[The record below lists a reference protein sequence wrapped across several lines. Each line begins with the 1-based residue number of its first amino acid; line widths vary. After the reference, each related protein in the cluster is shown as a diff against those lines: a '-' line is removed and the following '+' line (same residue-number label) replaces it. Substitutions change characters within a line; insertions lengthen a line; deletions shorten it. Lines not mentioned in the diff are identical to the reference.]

1 MDKQFNR
8 EDRLMRKLLNE
19 AKEEPSVDF
28 KIQIMKKVALRN
40 AKIRP
45 YEPLISKSGWIRIA
59 AVIITFIT
67 GVTYL
72 NSGISIPGLNF
83 GIPDLVNIPEIKLSR
98 TMLYA
103 IAFVALFF
111 LQIPFL
117 KRFLDRE
124 YRL

>member
-40 AKIRP
+40 AKIRS
-45 YEPLISKSGWIRIA
+45 YEPLISKSVWIGIA
-59 AVIITFIT
+59 AVMIIFIA

-72 NSGISIPGLNF
+72 NSDISIPGLNF

>member
-28 KIQIMKKVALRN
+28 KIQIMKMVALRN

-45 YEPLISKSGWIRIA
+45 YEPLISKSVWIGIA
-59 AVIITFIT
+59 AVMITFIT

-72 NSGISIPGLNF
+72 NSDISIPGLNF

-103 IAFVALFF
+103 IAFMALFF

-117 KRFLDRE
+117 KRVLDRE